1 MLHVKPLLV
10 SQHHVKKPLNQYA
23 VLVEQYTTQGLVR
36 GVVARILELEYI
48 NYTIPQRFDTAT
60 DTVEDSNGIRVW
72 IDFEAEQRAA
82 DSEVAD
88 EVAAAA
94 LTWQF
99 KDELTADEYNRLAL
113 LNKLLTQQLSGK
125 TVGKAAIERAL
136 ADGEF
141 ADYEHSLTQPIT
153 SAELLYAE
161 GVPDVL
167 KRYNIKLREADFQ
180 YNKYERMAGLKSVG
194 RANYKRDTLS
204 KTYNK
209 SEHLYELALEYL
221 QEQIELS
228 QQNREGDKLTRWLD
242 RDVDFTTAGNL
253 GIDVDGVPRV
263 KGSTSHYALDAGLP
277 KLSVRLKREQCVLQS
292 LLRAAVAC
300 AYVPEVVAV
309 VQVQP
314 KLNKFDMSKLHP
326 EKD

>member
-1 MLHVKPLLV
+1 MR
-10 SQHHVKKPLNQYA
+10 S
-23 VLVEQYTTQGLVR
+23 
-36 GVVARILELEYI
+36 VVARILELEYI
-48 NYTIPQRFDTAT
+48 NYSIPQRFDTAT
-60 DTVEDSNGIRVW
+60 DTVEDSNGLRVW

-99 KDELTADEYNRLAL
+99 KDELTADDYNRLVL
-113 LNKLLTQQLSGK
+113 LNKLLTQQLNGK
-125 TVGKAAIERAL
+125 TVGKATIERAL
-136 ADGEF
+136 IEGEF

-180 YNKYERMAGLKSVG
+180 YNKYERLAGLKSVG
-194 RANYKRDTLS
+194 RANYKHDTLS

-228 QQNREGDKLTRWLD
+228 QQNREGDRLTRWLD

-309 VQVQP
+309 VREQP
-314 KLNKFDMSKLHP
+314 KLKTLDMSKLHP
-326 EKD
+326 ERD

>member
-1 MLHVKPLLV
+1 M
-10 SQHHVKKPLNQYA
+10 
-23 VLVEQYTTQGLVR
+23 
-36 GVVARILELEYI
+36 ELEYI
-48 NYTIPQRFDTAT
+48 NYSIPQRFDTAT
-60 DTVEDSNGIRVW
+60 DTVEDSNGLRVW

-113 LNKLLTQQLSGK
+113 LNKLLTQQLNGK
-125 TVGKAAIERAL
+125 TVGKATIERAL
-136 ADGEF
+136 MGGEF

-180 YNKYERMAGLKSVG
+180 YNKYERLADLKSVG

-228 QQNREGDKLTRWLD
+228 QQNGEGDRLTRWLD

-314 KLNKFDMSKLHP
+314 KLKTLDMSKLHP
-326 EKD
+326 ERD